1 MVVLWAATGPAEG
14 SAKATVTGVRSGV
27 TSEPTAE
34 EKSAEESA
42 EAKLAEEPTA
52 KDQLD
57 DGAPSDVVEV
67 LGGKEGELSAG
78 EQSAGEQ
85 SDDRDVVEVP
95 VKELKLRRSTRS
107 SLGKPAEKL
116 SYHAFLPSTSYST
129 LLNNA
134 EADIDLPELDHD
146 VHANRW
152 DITTMTVKETY
163 APVGSYVTLRIF
175 LCIVAVLGL
184 HPMQLDMKNAFL
196 QRKLDRVLYMYQS
209 DYYNDETDRVFKLLK
224 SLYGLKQT
232 PLLWYK
238 ALDDVLTGADWKKSQ
253 VDEAL
258 YFKMTR
264 RRSHARIPAEGRL
277 AAVRGDDDEARHRLC
292 VQQVGEWPDGAE
304 QQPLARGR
312 LLSALP
318 CRHPTNGYVF
328 VFSGAA
334 ISWTSQRIKSKMLL
348 STESEYV
355 AATEVGKEAC
365 RLRFLLA
372 EFQLLDVGK
381 PTMLHVENQSAI
393 TVAEG
398 LGLKGNLKHMDR
410 RYAWL

>member
-1 MVVLWAATGPAEG
+1 MAA
-14 SAKATVTGVRSGV
+14 K
-27 TSEPTAE
+27 EPTAE

-146 VHANRW
+146 
-152 DITTMTVKETY
+152 
-163 APVGSYVTLRIF
+163 
-175 LCIVAVLGL
+175 
-184 HPMQLDMKNAFL
+184 LDMKNAFL

-258 YFKMTR
+258 YFK
-264 RRSHARIPAEGRL
+264 
-277 AAVRGDDDEARHRLC
+277 
-292 VQQVGEWPDGAE
+292 
-304 QQPLARGR
+304 
-312 LLSALP
+312 
-318 CRHPTNGYVF
+318 
-328 VFSGAA
+328 
-334 ISWTSQRIKSKMLL
+334 
-348 STESEYV
+348 SEYV